1 MLGGDLAAEDQRRV
15 VAAMVCQWSAMGRP
29 GGLAYAAIA
38 VVSLSPVAGLDAA
51 GPGTG

>member
-1 MLGGDLAAEDQRRV
+1 MLGGDLAAEDRRRV

-29 GGLAYAAIA
+29 EGLARAAIA
-38 VVSLSPVAGLDAA
+38 VVSLSPVADDA